1 MTARATPKP
10 LLRASGWTP
19 EVRARLE
26 ELLRRGAGRGLAVA
40 FDFDNTLVRG
50 DVGEATLAWLVKH
63 RRLRPETV
71 AALCPPFRTAAGQ
84 RVEAARLPDLTAY
97 YEALLEGGGHGAEDP
112 QPLTR
117 GYLWTAQILAGLTV
131 AQVVR
136 ATAAVAAAAREGE
149 AGRLEVTPGRTAYP
163 LPWFY
168 PEMVELAAALLNH
181 GFAVWIV
188 SASNVWSVRWMV
200 LRVLNPRLR
209 RLGCRRSVPPE
220 QVVGVAP
227 LLRDGRERELKD
239 RVLVRTRPAYAR
251 LDPPVLRGLRVTP
264 LLDEP
269 VPVYAGKVACL
280 WDALG
285 RTPYLAAGDSPGDL
299 PMLAF
304 AEHRLWLAREGKPAY
319 AAAMEACRRQRE
331 PERWLVQPVRA
342 GERPGF
348 SSDTPGG

>member
-1 MTARATPKP
+1 MTTRATSTP
-10 LLRASGWTP
+10 LLRAPGWTP
-19 EVRARLE
+19 ENRARLE
-26 ELLRRGAGRGLAVA
+26 DLIRHGAGRGWPVA
-40 FDFDNTLVRG
+40 FDFDNTLVWG

-63 RRLRPETV
+63 LRLRPETV
-71 AALCPPFRTAAGQ
+71 TALCPPFRTAAGR
-84 RVEAARLPDLTAY
+84 RVETARLPDLTAY
-97 YEALLEGGGHGAEDP
+97 YEALLEGSGHGAADP
-112 QPLTR
+112 APLTR
-117 GYLWTAQILAGLTV
+117 GYLWAAQILAGLTV

-149 AGRLEVTPGRTAYP
+149 SGRLEVTPGRTAYP

-168 PEMVELAAALLNH
+168 PEMVELVAVLLNH

-220 QVVGVAP
+220 QVIGVAP

-239 RVLVRTRPAYAR
+239 RVLVRTRPCYAR
-251 LDPPVLRGLRVTP
+251 LDPPALRGLRVIP
-264 LLDEP
+264 WLDEP
-269 VPVYAGKVACL
+269 TPVYAGKIACL

-285 RTPYLAAGDSPGDL
+285 RAPYLAAGDSPGDL
-299 PMLAF
+299 PMLTF
-304 AEHRLWLAREGKPAY
+304 AEHRLWLARESKPAY
-319 AAAMEACRRQRE
+319 SVAMEACRRQRE

-342 GERPGF
+342 GQRPGF
-348 SSDTPGG
+348 SVEIPRG